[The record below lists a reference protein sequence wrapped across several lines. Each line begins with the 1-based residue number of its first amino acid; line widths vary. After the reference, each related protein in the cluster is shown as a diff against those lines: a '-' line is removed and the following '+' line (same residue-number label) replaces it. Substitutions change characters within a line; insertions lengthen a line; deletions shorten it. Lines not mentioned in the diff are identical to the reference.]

1 MESYM
6 PAITVN
12 LVGGDQKENTS
23 AVTIGAARWG
33 VNGTAFGQSAQVAQ
47 GNQTLTAYKSTNPT
61 SVTTPIAIGANA
73 ATVSVTV
80 NLGSVTA
87 TIA

>member
-1 MESYM
+1 M

-12 LVGGDQKENTS
+12 LVGGDQQENTS
-23 AVTIGAARWG
+23 AVTIGTARWG
-33 VNGTAFGQSAQVAQ
+33 ANGTAAFGQPAQVAQ
-47 GNQTLTAYKSTNPT
+47 GNQTLTAYKSSQPT

-80 NLGSVTA
+80 NLNSVTA